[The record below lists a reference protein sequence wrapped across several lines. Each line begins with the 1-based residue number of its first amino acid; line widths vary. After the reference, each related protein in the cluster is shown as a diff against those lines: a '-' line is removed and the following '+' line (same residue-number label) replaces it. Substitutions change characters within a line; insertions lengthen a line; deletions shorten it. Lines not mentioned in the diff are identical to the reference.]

1 MVSSRRQFLTAM
13 TGAALASGATERP
26 NILVLMSDQHSPHVF
41 GAYGDSIVRTPNLD
55 ALAASGIQFDHAYC
69 PAPVCVPS
77 RMSFLT
83 GRQPSENRVWSNSDY
98 LPSDIPTFA
107 HTLGAAGYETTL
119 IGRMHFNGVDQ
130 WHGFGRRLVGSLT
143 PIYPHTR
150 IPLTPE
156 LLLGAQNSSHKGLQA
171 AGFGRT
177 AYLAY
182 DDDVTASTVNFL
194 RQKGKDHRKPFCVVS
209 GFVLPHAPY

>member
-41 GAYGDSIVRTPNLD
+41 GAYGDSVVRTPNLD

-83 GRQPSENRVWSNSDY
+83 GRQPSENQVWSNGDT
-98 LPSDIPTFA
+98 LPSDVPTFA
-107 HTLGAAGYETTL
+107 HTLGAAGYDTAL

-130 WHGFGRRLVGSLT
+130 WHGFARRLVGSLT
-143 PIYPHTR
+143 PMYANYS

-156 LLLGAQNSSHKGLQA
+156 LLKGAQNASLEGLQA
-171 AGFGRT
+171 AGYGKT
-177 AYLAY
+177 AYMAY
-182 DDDVTASTVNFL
+182 DEEVTAATVDFL
-194 RQKGKDHRKPFCVVS
+194 REKGRSKGK
-209 GFVLPHAPY
+209 